1 MQTDSRSS
9 EDKARVKRLQ
19 MQPEKRT
26 KTRMT
31 IRCKRIMR
39 TRRKVPDD
47 MEYSVIMVAPVVKGC
62 SR

>member
-1 MQTDSRSS
+1 MQTDFRSS

-19 MQPEKRT
+19 IRPEKRT
-26 KTRMT
+26 KARMT
-31 IRCKRIMR
+31 IRRIMR

>member
-1 MQTDSRSS
+1 MR
-9 EDKARVKRLQ
+9 
-19 MQPEKRT
+19 PEKRT

>member
-1 MQTDSRSS
+1 MQTDFRSS

-19 MQPEKRT
+19 MRPEKRT
-26 KTRMT
+26 KTRMK
-31 IRCKRIMR
+31 IRRIMR

-47 MEYSVIMVAPVVKGC
+47 MEYSVIMVVPMVKGC